1 MTPAPTATGRGPLH
15 SIVPVILLAAAA
27 AAIGGTIA
35 HQVFGGIPHVTDGAA
50 YLFQARIFA
59 AGELALE
66 PPPFAELFAHEG
78 VVVDAGG
85 WHAFYPFGWP
95 ALLALGW
102 LAGAAWMVNPLLL
115 ACAVVGVERAG
126 TRLYGREAGLAAA
139 VLLAVSPFALLMAAS
154 HLSHV
159 AELCAIA
166 WTTWALARAVD
177 RGQPRAMAL
186 AGTLGGA
193 ALVLRPPTAGLC
205 LLPLVVWALVR
216 LRGRRPAAVGWA
228 AAGVAP
234 WLAAHLLYNRLLF
247 GDLLRGGFRHKPAGH
262 DFFAGSG
269 AVDVLAGWWQR
280 AAWTVEQ
287 LGDSLW
293 GLPVHDLLLLAPL
306 LLPARGRLRDLALAA
321 SAVALVAGY
330 ATYSFA
336 GVFYSGPRYAFEAL
350 VPLSLLAGRGWSLL
364 RARVGGVAA
373 GTAGA
378 AEGASRR
385 AARRAVA
392 ALAVAAF
399 LWFPLGRRLPAQ
411 VERLSGWYLGVSP
424 IPLEAGRRSGV
435 APDALVFVGGTP
447 WCYTIFFPFT
457 SLHPQRGGRVYL
469 RDVPPLRRDVLAALP
484 HREAWSVRVVVRR
497 SDPEESPD
505 LTEPVEVHW
514 RRLR

>member
-1 MTPAPTATGRGPLH
+1 MTPAPLATGRGPLL
-15 SIVPVILLAAAA
+15 SLVPTILLAAGA
-27 AAIGGTIA
+27 AAISGTIA

-59 AGELALE
+59 AGELTLE

-85 WHAFYPFGWP
+85 WHSYYSFGWP
-95 ALLALGW
+95 TLLALGW
-102 LAGAAWMVNPLLL
+102 LAGAAWLVNPLLL
-115 ACAVVGVERAG
+115 ALAVVGVAQAG
-126 TRLYGREAGLAAA
+126 TRLYDRTVGLAAA
-139 VLLAVSPFALLMAAS
+139 LLMAVSPFALLMAAS

-159 AELCAIA
+159 ATLCALA
-166 WTTWALARAVD
+166 WALWALARAVE
-177 RGQPRAMAL
+177 RSAPRAMAL
-186 AGTLGGA
+186 AGSFGGV
-193 ALVLRPPTAGLC
+193 ALVLRPPTALFC
-205 LLPLVVWALVR
+205 LLPLVAWALLR
-216 LRGRRPAAVGWA
+216 LRGRRLAAIGWA

-234 WLAAHLLYNRLLF
+234 WLAAHLLYNSIFF
-247 GDLLRGGFRHKPAGH
+247 GDLLRGGQRHRPAGH

-269 AVDVLAGWWQR
+269 VAEVIAGWWQR

-293 GLPVHDLLLLAPL
+293 GLPFHDLLLLVPL
-306 LLPARGRLRDLALAA
+306 LLAARGRHRDAALAA
-321 SAVALVAGY
+321 SAVVLVTGY
-330 ATYSFA
+330 ATFSYYD
-336 GVFYSGPRYAFEAL
+336 VLYSGPRYAFEAL
-350 VPLSLLAGRGWSLL
+350 LPLSLLGGRAWSLL
-364 RARVGGVAA
+364 RARLGGVAA
-373 GTAGA
+373 GAAGV

-385 AARRAVA
+385 TARRAVA

-435 APDALVFVGGTP
+435 GPDAVVFVGGTP

-457 SLHPQRGGRVYL
+457 SLHPQRGGRVYV

-497 SDPEESPD
+497 SDPEGAPD
-505 LTEPVEVHW
+505 LTEPVEVRW